1 MNVLHKE
8 VQYQYQV
15 YISTQEIGMEPSPN
29 KYLLDTGW
37 TYSSIVRAKRL
48 DGLDVFFLLPRR
60 CGGPSEGKDERANAL
75 HASAGRPEP
84 VVFYQT
90 NYQLSFPFH
99 FSHPPHHVE
108 SSASLPVI
116 RLKLPAP
123 CVAARSSSPSPPLSS
138 SSPQPNTV
146 LLIYLEIQ

>member
-1 MNVLHKE
+1 MS
-8 VQYQYQV
+8 
-15 YISTQEIGMEPSPN
+15 YIRKFNINIRYTYPRKKSEWNRHQINIFLILDEPIPPLSEQ
-29 KYLLDTGW
+29 
-37 TYSSIVRAKRL
+37 KRL

-123 CVAARSSSPSPPLSS
+123 CVAARSSSPSPPPSS

>member
-1 MNVLHKE
+1 MS
-8 VQYQYQV
+8 
-15 YISTQEIGMEPSPN
+15 YIRKFNINIRYTYPRKKSEWNRHQINIFLILDEPIPPLSEQ
-29 KYLLDTGW
+29 
-37 TYSSIVRAKRL
+37 KRL

-75 HASAGRPEP
+75 HASASRPES

-123 CVAARSSSPSPPLSS
+123 CVAARSSSPSPPPSS